1 MKEITLIKKRL
12 PEISEMGFIQSL
24 RKGNTGVGYTFET
37 LFGIEENND
46 SGADLN
52 GKIEFKA
59 QRKGR
64 SCRTSSFTQAPIW
77 HYQIRDIIKKYGKS
91 HPEDTDRVNWY
102 PSLNSDENPA
112 GLILTIDDGNL
123 LIKDNHQ
130 DLVIGEIPIEILK
143 YRFKQKL
150 NKLLLV
156 YADAKKIDSIE
167 HFHYNEAFLCQE
179 PGLENISKLIL
190 EDKLVVEPRC
200 HLFKSTNK
208 VRDRG
213 VAFRINGVHL
223 RSLYSNVEK
232 II

>member
-1 MKEITLIKKRL
+1 MKEIALIKKRL
-12 PEISEMGFIQSL
+12 PEISNMGFIQSL

-59 QRKGR
+59 QRKAR

-77 HYQIRDIIKKYGKS
+77 HYQLRDIIKKYGKT
-91 HPEDTDRVNWY
+91 HAEDSDRVNWY

-112 GLILTIDDGNL
+112 GLILSVSGGDL

-130 DLVIGEIPIEILK
+130 NLVLGEIPIEILK

-156 YADAKKIDSIE
+156 YAESKKIDKVE
-167 HFHYNEAFLCQE
+167 YFHYNEAYLCQE
-179 PGLENISKLIL
+179 PGLDNIQQLIL

-213 VAFRINGVHL
+213 VAFRMNGTHL
-223 RSLYSNVEK
+223 KSLYSDVER
-232 II
+232 IV

>member
-1 MKEITLIKKRL
+1 MKEIALIKKRL
-12 PEISEMGFIQSL
+12 PEISNMGFIQSL

-59 QRKGR
+59 QRKKR

-77 HYQIRDIIKKYGKS
+77 HYQLRDIIKKYGKT
-91 HPEDTDRVNWY
+91 HAEDPDRINWY

-112 GLILTIDDGNL
+112 GLILSIKEGDL
-123 LIKDNHQ
+123 LIKDSHQ

-156 YADAKKIDSIE
+156 YAESKKIDKVE
-167 HFHYNEAFLCQE
+167 YFHFNEAYLCQE
-179 PGLENISKLIL
+179 PGLDNIQQLIL

-200 HLFKSTNK
+200 HLFKSTSK

-213 VAFRINGVHL
+213 VAFRMNGTHL
-223 RSLYSNVEK
+223 KSLYSDVER